1 MKSERFDI
9 HQHITDQIIAAI
21 EKGAGEFRL
30 GDDAYAMEEL
40 VAELGA
46 AFLCADL
53 AITDAPRPDHAQYLD
68 HWLTVMKA
76 DKKAIFTAASKA
88 SEAVTFLASLQGA

>member
-1 MKSERFDI
+1 
-9 HQHITDQIIAAI
+9 
-21 EKGAGEFRL
+21 
-30 GDDAYAMEEL
+30 MEEL

-53 AITDAPRPDHAQYLD
+53 GVTPELRPDHVSYIAN
-68 HWLTVMKA
+68 WLTVLKT

-88 SEAVTFLASLQGA
+88 QQAANYLTSLAGEHP